1 MIQYEVNQ
9 YEVLVNFCIFFFQ
22 LQGEPGKPGEKGNV
36 GLAGPR
42 VCGYVFFI
50 NLQREKS
57 RFSRAL

>member
-1 MIQYEVNQ
+1 MKSLLTFSV
-9 YEVLVNFCIFFFQ
+9 FSFQ

-50 NLQREKS
+50 KLHREKH
-57 RFSRAL
+57 RFFKASLVR